1 MIGVVI
7 MLDPKLSAQLNFD
20 TKEQKRKMESLLS
33 SFDKN
38 VIASSTNTKG
48 KIIYASEA
56 FCKISGY
63 TLDELLGQNHNIVRH
78 PDMKKEFY
86 KNLWNTIKLGNIW
99 KGEIKNKRK
108 DGSFYWV
115 DVVITPEY
123 DINDKLLGYS
133 AVRQDITSQKEVEE
147 LSKSLEEKVN
157 ERTKDLKKTN
167 KKLST
172 TLKNLTDAKKDLLA
186 AEKMAALGELVGSIT
201 HEINSPLGV
210 SITTSSYLKELSNN
224 IEKIYNKEEM
234 SEEDFESFIKNTK
247 EISEILSINL
257 NNTLN
262 LVKSFKNVAVDQATN
277 EQRVFD
283 IKEYILEILLA
294 LKSKTKKTKIDI
306 EVECNENLVLNSY
319 PGYISQILTN
329 LVNNSILH
337 GFDKNEEGKIDII
350 ITDLKENIEI
360 IYQDNGK
367 GIPENLSDS
376 IFNQYFT
383 TKKGKGGT
391 GLGLYIIKELVTNK
405 LNGNI
410 EIGQIKK
417 GFKIIINLP
426 KTI

>member
-1 MIGVVI
+1 MKLYSKYKSVI
-7 MLDPKLSAQLNFD
+7 QGM
-20 TKEQKRKMESLLS
+20 
-33 SFDKN
+33 
-38 VIASSTNTKG
+38 
-48 KIIYASEA
+48 
-56 FCKISGY
+56 
-63 TLDELLGQNHNIVRH
+63 
-78 PDMKKEFY
+78 
-86 KNLWNTIKLGNIW
+86 
-99 KGEIKNKRK
+99 
-108 DGSFYWV
+108 
-115 DVVITPEY
+115 
-123 DINDKLLGYS
+123 
-133 AVRQDITSQKEVEE
+133 
-147 LSKSLEEKVN
+147 
-157 ERTKDLKKTN
+157 
-167 KKLST
+167 
-172 TLKNLTDAKKDLLA
+172 
-186 AEKMAALGELVGSIT
+186 
-201 HEINSPLGV
+201 
-210 SITTSSYLKELSNN
+210 NN
-224 IEKIYNKEEM
+224 IEKAYANEEM
-234 SEEDFESFIKNTK
+234 SQEDFEKFIKNIK
-247 EISEILSINL
+247 EISNILSINL
-257 NNTLN
+257 NNTID

-277 EQRVFD
+277 EQRTFD

-417 GFKIIINLP
+417 GFKIIVNLP

>member
-417 GFKIIINLP
+417 GFKIIVNLP